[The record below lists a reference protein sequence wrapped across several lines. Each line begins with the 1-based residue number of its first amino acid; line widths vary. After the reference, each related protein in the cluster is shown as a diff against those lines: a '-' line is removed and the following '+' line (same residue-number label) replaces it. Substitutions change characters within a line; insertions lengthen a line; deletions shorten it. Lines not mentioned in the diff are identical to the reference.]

1 VAISA
6 LEHPTVIRAGRAAV
20 TLPPYSS
27 LLIPAAA
34 GTYTLEPE
42 AGTAVRARALIAYV
56 PLSAQATAVDLT
68 SQGFGDDEIQAFLD
82 HFAPASELG
91 QPAVAADTNR

>member
-27 LLIPAAA
+27 LLIPAAV

-56 PLSAQATAVDLT
+56 PLSVQATAVDLT
-68 SQGFGDDEIQAFLD
+68 GQGFCSDEIRTFLAS
-82 HFAPASELG
+82 FASPSALV
-91 QPAVAADTNR
+91 P